1 MEDDIAAAVR
11 RAAPA
16 KQECLSCHDWSAS
29 VRPPHAKALLLDIQ
43 SASATSFVGGKRML
57 RARQFQKMSVPD
69 HERLFHVKRCPTGAR
84 VCTFPPDYRQAEFS
98 VTKIIAIANQK
109 GGVGKTTSAISLA
122 AALAVA
128 ERKVLLVD
136 ADPQGNASSGV
147 GLTKVPTESTVYA
160 ALVDPATTRGA
171 IRSEVLLPNLDVL
184 PANADLAGAEVE
196 LVTMPGRE
204 VRLRSAL
211 SQVPHIYDY
220 VVVDT
225 PPSLGLL
232 TVNVLTAADVVV
244 IPLQCEYYA
253 LEGLSQLMATI
264 RAVQQNFNPNLKLGG
279 VLLTMYDARLNL
291 SRQVATDARN
301 YFGHLVFDSIV
312 PRNVRLAEAPS
323 FGKPI
328 ILYDLSSVGAQAYL
342 LAAKE
347 LMERLE
353 THVSSE
359 FAQLEPSSIQ

>member
-1 MEDDIAAAVR
+1 M
-11 RAAPA
+11 
-16 KQECLSCHDWSAS
+16 
-29 VRPPHAKALLLDIQ
+29 
-43 SASATSFVGGKRML
+43 
-57 RARQFQKMSVPD
+57 
-69 HERLFHVKRCPTGAR
+69 
-84 VCTFPPDYRQAEFS
+84 
-98 VTKIIAIANQK
+98 TKIIAIANQK

-147 GLTKVPTESTVYA
+147 GLTAVPTDSSVYA
-160 ALVDPATTRGA
+160 ALVDPSTTRGA
-171 IRSEVLLPNLDVL
+171 IRTEVLLPNLDVL

-196 LVTMPGRE
+196 LVTLPGRE
-204 VRLRSAL
+204 GRLRNAL
-211 SQVPHIYDY
+211 KQVPHTYDY

-264 RAVQQNFNPNLKLGG
+264 RAVQQNFNPNLKVGG

-342 LAAKE
+342 LAAKQ

-353 THVSSE
+353 THVSHHSLSH
-359 FAQLEPSSIQ
+359 LEPSSIS

>member
-1 MEDDIAAAVR
+1 MIDVHWR
-11 RAAPA
+11 PNH
-16 KQECLSCHDWSAS
+16 SWSS
-29 VRPPHAKALLLDIQ
+29 
-43 SASATSFVGGKRML
+43 T
-57 RARQFQKMSVPD
+57 
-69 HERLFHVKRCPTGAR
+69 
-84 VCTFPPDYRQAEFS
+84 

-122 AALAVA
+122 AAIAVA
-128 ERKVLLVD
+128 ERRVLLVD

-147 GLTKVPTESTVYA
+147 GLTAVSTDSSLYACLIDPTST
-160 ALVDPATTRGA
+160 RSC
-171 IRSEVLLPNLDVL
+171 IRSQVLLPNLDVL
-184 PANADLAGAEVE
+184 PANADLAGSEIE
-196 LVTMPGRE
+196 LVSLPDRE
-204 VRLRSAL
+204 SRLRRAL
-211 SQVPHIYDY
+211 HGVAADYDY
-220 VVVDT
+220 VVIDT

-232 TVNVLTAADVVV
+232 TVNVLASADCVV

-264 RAVQQNFNPNLKLGG
+264 RAVQQNFNSALMLAG

-301 YFGHLVFDSIV
+301 YFANLVFDSII

-342 LAAKE
+342 LAAKQ
-347 LMERLE
+347 LLERLE
-353 THVSSE
+353 THVSANDSSVSE
-359 FAQLEPSSIQ
+359 PATLSS

>member
-1 MEDDIAAAVR
+1 V
-11 RAAPA
+11 
-16 KQECLSCHDWSAS
+16 S
-29 VRPPHAKALLLDIQ
+29 
-43 SASATSFVGGKRML
+43 
-57 RARQFQKMSVPD
+57 
-69 HERLFHVKRCPTGAR
+69 
-84 VCTFPPDYRQAEFS
+84 
-98 VTKIIAIANQK
+98 KIIAIANQK

-147 GLTKVPTESTVYA
+147 GLTAAPTDTSLYA
-160 ALVDPATTRGA
+160 CLLDPSLASSCV
-171 IRSEVLLPNLDVL
+171 RSEVLLPNLDVL

-196 LVTMPGRE
+196 LVSVQGRE
-204 VRLRSAL
+204 ARLRTAL
-211 SQVPHIYDY
+211 EHVSSQYDY
-220 VVVDT
+220 VVIDT

-232 TVNVLTAADVVV
+232 TVNVLAAADCVV

-264 RAVQQNFNPNLKLGG
+264 RAVQQNFNPNLTLGG

-301 YFGHLVFDSIV
+301 YFGNLVFDSII

-328 ILYDLSSVGAQAYL
+328 ILYDLASVGAQAYL
-342 LAAKE
+342 LAAKQ
-347 LMERLE
+347 LLARLE
-353 THVSSE
+353 TDVSH
-359 FAQLEPSSIQ
+359 AEPPAPTPAPAAIYS